1 MGARLLISARWYDP
15 GHRPNR
21 PKAWPRTPTPVI
33 AWIDLG
39 PALSPNMHAEQGG
52 HIMRTLF
59 SDPPDELGAEPCCAS
74 MERCEVCGHPLRCT
88 VHGWGLFGV
97 RQRCGPCSSAKPSE
111 EPKTCDRCLHAYT
124 SSTHEPCRS
133 CLKTSKV
140 SRSWTRWEPRYFAKP
155 SEAASLRAQV
165 ATLTRERLEA
175 LEKAAG
181 RERQLS
187 RAWENE
193 RAAESALTA
202 ARGALAEV
210 KRRAALPI
218 QTHVRGLAT
227 TEEQLSAAIT
237 SCVKQAVEHVSEPA
251 RAALAATAPAVAE
264 TTAGCAT
271 CGDQGTVEEMIGFG
285 GENPELVM
293 EPCPSCSPPPSR
305 PRSAGR
311 RAADDSGGPAGPRE
325 PSTGDRYYSRPRRR
339 GVGRRRGMPPAL
351 PRKGGGGRSPV
362 PAPRRPEAP
371 ARALPGA
378 GEREQPQPKGRDQW
392 MT

>member
-293 EPCPSCSPPPSR
+293 EPCPSCSPPPPAPGAPADAQRMILEGLLDHVSR
-305 PRSAGR
+305 ALEIATTHGRAVVELGVVEACRLLSLAREAVADPRSR
-311 RAADDSGGPAGPRE
+311 LHDDQKR
-325 PSTGDRYYSRPRRR
+325 
-339 GVGRRRGMPPAL
+339 PPA
-351 PRKGGGGRSPV
+351 PSQEPESGSNPNRKDVTNG
-362 PAPRRPEAP
+362 
-371 ARALPGA
+371 
-378 GEREQPQPKGRDQW
+378 
-392 MT
+392 